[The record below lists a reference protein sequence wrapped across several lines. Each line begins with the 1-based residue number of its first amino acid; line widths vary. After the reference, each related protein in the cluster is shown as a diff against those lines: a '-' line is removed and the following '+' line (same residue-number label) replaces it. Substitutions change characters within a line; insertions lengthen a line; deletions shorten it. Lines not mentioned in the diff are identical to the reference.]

1 MESMPDLSEYC
12 RQLEAYLCQKNGGHL
27 IRIVGPAFERVCG
40 WAEQGVP
47 LTVARSGIDRYCERQ
62 QAKTTRQRPV
72 RIEFCEADVLALFD
86 DWRRAIG
93 VVLARRSP
101 EGGGGQASAGE
112 PAPEPVRKAPRAS
125 HLERVVARL
134 MGRRAPRSAP
144 FEQHVEQL
152 IRALDLLAAAAR
164 HARGEARA
172 EIVERLATLDRELM
186 AAAVA
191 DLDAVSAAALRREA
205 EEELVVFGSRM
216 PPEARA
222 QAADAAYQRL
232 VRESLGLPT
241 VRYG

>member
-1 MESMPDLSEYC
+1 MPDLSEYC

-62 QAKTTRQRPV
+62 QAKTTRRRPV
-72 RIEFCEADVLALFD
+72 RIEFCEGDVLSLFD
-86 DWRRAIG
+86 DWRRAVG
-93 VVLARRSP
+93 VV
-101 EGGGGQASAGE
+101 QASAGE
-112 PAPEPVRKAPRAS
+112 PAAEPVRKAPLAS

-134 MGRRAPRSAP
+134 VGRRTPRSAA

-152 IRALDLLAAAAR
+152 IGALDPLSAAAR

-172 EIVERLATLDRELM
+172 EIVERLAALDRELM

-191 DLDAVSAAALRREA
+191 DLDRVSAASLRGEA
-205 EEELVVFGSRM
+205 EEELAVFGSRM
-216 PPEARA
+216 PPQARE
-222 QAADAAYQRL
+222 QAADAAYQRV